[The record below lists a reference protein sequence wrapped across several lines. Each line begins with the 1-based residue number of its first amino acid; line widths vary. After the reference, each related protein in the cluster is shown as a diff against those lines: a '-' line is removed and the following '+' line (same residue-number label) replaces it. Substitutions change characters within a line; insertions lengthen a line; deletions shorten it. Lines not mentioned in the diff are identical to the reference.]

1 VHGKPNDTIAAI
13 ATPPGRGGIGILR
26 LSGADAVAIAS
37 PLLWLRAPFAAGR
50 ARFCE
55 IVDPNS
61 NEKLDEAI
69 ATYFEAPHSYTG
81 EHVLEIAAHGSPV
94 LLDFLL
100 RQVVARGARLANP
113 GEFTERAF
121 LAGRLDLTQAEA
133 VRDLIDAQT
142 LYQARVAASQLG
154 GALSRR
160 VAPVKTALIALIAQ
174 LEAGI
179 DFAED
184 DTPVLSAE
192 AIAAQ
197 ASPLAAALAV
207 LAHSFEHGRLVHA
220 GLTLAI
226 VGEPNVGK
234 SSLFNRLVERER
246 AIVTAKPGT
255 TRDLVTERVS
265 IAGIPVELV
274 DTAGLRAAADEAE
287 RLGIEKSRETLAD
300 ADLALVVFDAAELVR
315 PELFRAAGADRSAEL
330 PPDAGRTADASP
342 QGRSGDRIL
351 AIPPAPHLVGN
362 DLEKSHSKCNPGDEL
377 SGICIGQ
384 SNCENA
390 LSGVSAKP
398 AELASP
404 EPDPPRELL
413 ASLASRR
420 SILVLNKC
428 DLLPAEVRLGLQ
440 AAGNGSSGGLLACLR
455 PHVQQRLAH
464 ILAES
469 PQATMVATSA
479 HTGEGLADLREAI
492 RLRLQAPALAGQDGM
507 LTNLRQ
513 HQEVEAARAALEAAM
528 ASARLPHEMLL
539 LDLYTALRS
548 LDALTGETTPDDI
561 LNLIFSTFCIG
572 K

>member
-1 VHGKPNDTIAAI
+1 VPAALHTNDTIAAL

-26 LSGADAVAIAS
+26 LSGPDAVALAS
-37 PLLWLRAPFAAGR
+37 PLLRLRASLAPGR

-55 IVDPNS
+55 IVEPATG
-61 NEKLDEAI
+61 EKLDEAI
-69 ATYFEAPHSYTG
+69 ATYFAAPHSYTG

-94 LLDFLL
+94 LLNFLL
-100 RQVVARGARLANP
+100 RQVIDRGARLANP

-121 LAGRLDLTQAEA
+121 FAGRLDLTQAEA

-142 LYQARVAASQLG
+142 LYQARIAASQLD

-160 VAPVKTALIALIAQ
+160 VAPIKAALVALIAQ

-184 DTPVLSAE
+184 DTPTLSAE
-192 AIAAQ
+192 AILARTGPIAAE
-197 ASPLAAALAV
+197 LAT

-246 AIVTAKPGT
+246 AIVTATPGT

-265 IAGIPVELV
+265 LGGIPVELV
-274 DTAGLRAAADEAE
+274 DTAGLREATDEAE
-287 RLGIEKSRETLAD
+287 RLGIEKSREALAEAGLVLVVLDATTLLPRIQSPGHGAAESPPANAEV
-300 ADLALVVFDAAELVR
+300 ADLSPGNSNELSPTY
-315 PELFRAAGADRSAEL
+315 PEERSAGALLRSL
-330 PPDAGRTADASP
+330 TR
-342 QGRSGDRIL
+342 
-351 AIPPAPHLVGN
+351 
-362 DLEKSHSKCNPGDEL
+362 
-377 SGICIGQ
+377 
-384 SNCENA
+384 
-390 LSGVSAKP
+390 
-398 AELASP
+398 
-404 EPDPPRELL
+404 
-413 ASLASRR
+413 RR

-428 DLLPAEVRLGLQ
+428 DMLPGEVSTPGEGMLPAHANEPSQ
-440 AAGNGSSGGLLACLR
+440 M
-455 PHVQQRLAH
+455 QQRLLQIARGMTDAP
-464 ILAES
+464 II
-469 PQATMVATSA
+469 ATSA
-479 HTGEGLADLREAI
+479 RTGEGIAALRTAI
-492 RLRLQAPALAGQDGM
+492 EEQLQTPALAEQGAM

-513 HQEVEAARAALEAAM
+513 HQAVAAAHTAIEAAQAAI
-528 ASARLPHEMLL
+528 RLPHEMLL
-539 LDLYTALRS
+539 LDLYTTLRH